1 MTSVMIHDVKDIVV
15 SKIDCLSSG
24 DFTLDIFITQK
35 NEKFQI
41 TLFSDSKDKLRITKV
56 KE

>member
-35 NEKFQI
+35 KEKFVI
-41 TLFSDSKDKLRITKV
+41 TLFSDSKDKLKITK
-56 KE
+56 E

>member
-1 MTSVMIHDVKDIVV
+1 MTSVMIHDVKDIAV
-15 SKIDCLSSG
+15 SKIDRLTSG